1 MKKKYNLNLR
11 EGVDFKV
18 KECHWLPE
26 KMNVD
31 YFVFRKTM
39 YCRNHRVH
47 LPKHEFLHLAQFNKY
62 GTVVT
67 LIHYLYY
74 GIKNIIK
81 YRKLSTAFQ
90 EIPFE
95 VEARAFASECNGE

>member
-1 MKKKYNLNLR
+1 MKTKYDLNLE

-18 KECHWLPE
+18 KECHWLPR

-39 YCRNHRVH
+39 YCRNHKVD
-47 LPKHEFLHLAQFNKY
+47 LPRHEFLHLAQFKKY
-62 GTVVT
+62 GTIIVI
-67 LIHYLYY
+67 LHYVYFI
-74 GIKNIIK
+74 IKNLIK
-81 YRKLSTAFQ
+81 YRMFSTAFQ

-95 VEARAFASECNGE
+95 VEARKFASQNGGE